1 VCVRAR
7 ACAVER
13 AVGRERGAD
22 DRVRARIANA
32 KQSNAKQSSDARDE
46 ACSRVMCDAR
56 ETDG

>member
-1 VCVRAR
+1 VCVCAR

-13 AVGRERGAD
+13 TVGKERGAVD
-22 DRVRARIANA
+22 GARARIA
-32 KQSNAKQSSDARDE
+32 NAKQSSDARDE